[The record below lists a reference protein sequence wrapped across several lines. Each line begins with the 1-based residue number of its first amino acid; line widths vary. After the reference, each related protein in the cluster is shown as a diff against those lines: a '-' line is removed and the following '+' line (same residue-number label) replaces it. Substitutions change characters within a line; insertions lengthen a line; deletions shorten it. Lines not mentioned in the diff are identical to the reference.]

1 VAAVSP
7 SLTTFIFE
15 TANFVALAA
24 LLAWL
29 FFKPVRSAIET
40 QRLNIRTQ
48 EEEAAR
54 KLSEAEQIRQEIDS
68 QRRQLNTELE
78 RMRAESRTTAKQES
92 DALLAATRAQ
102 LERERTVLQRDMLN
116 LEKSQITRLAGV
128 LASAAHATI
137 KRFFEQLEGPELE
150 QLLLKSACRELTLLA
165 AHALGP
171 VTIECATSLDT
182 EAQQTIAL
190 AMGAHQTTMDVRVV
204 PELVAGVRI
213 ATQQGLIDAS
223 VTGLARFAEQVL
235 IDDMTAMIQ
244 EESDHA

>member
-7 SLTTFIFE
+7 SLTTFLFE

-24 LLAWL
+24 LLAWV
-29 FFKPVRSAIET
+29 FFKPVRHAIET
-40 QRLNIRTQ
+40 QRLSIRTQ

-54 KLSEAEQIRQEIDS
+54 KLSDAEKIRQEIDA
-68 QRRQLNTELE
+68 QHRRLITELE
-78 RMRAESRTTAKQES
+78 HMRAEAHNTAKQES

-102 LERERTVLQRDMLN
+102 LERERTTLQRDMLN
-116 LEKSQITRLAGV
+116 LEKSQMTRLAGV
-128 LASAAHATI
+128 LASAAHVII

-150 QLLLKSACRELTLLA
+150 QLLLKSACRELALLA

-171 VTIECATSLDT
+171 VTIESATSLGT
-182 EAQQTIAL
+182 EAQKTIAL
-190 AMGAHQTTMDVRVV
+190 AMGAHQTTVDFRVV
-204 PELVAGVRI
+204 PKLVAGVRI

-244 EESDHA
+244 EEFDHA